1 MTKAEEKGLYG
12 VIAEFEDPNSAVA
25 AARKTYEAGYRKINA
40 YSPYPVEE
48 LSEAIGFHKD
58 RVSTVVFFGGL
69 LGALGGLGLQI
80 WTSSIAYPINVG
92 GRPLISL
99 PAFVP
104 ITYECMI
111 LVAALGAVVGML
123 ALNGLPQPYHP
134 VFNLA
139 SFKRASTD
147 RFYLCIEAADPRF
160 NHDQARVF
168 LAGLGA
174 KEVSDVE
181 K

>member
-1 MTKAEEKGLYG
+1 MTQAEEKGLYG
-12 VIAEFEDPNSAVA
+12 VLAEFEDQNSIVA
-25 AARKTYEAGYRKINA
+25 AARKIHAAGFRKVNA
-40 YSPYPVEE
+40 YSPFPVEE
-48 LSEAIGFHKD
+48 LSHAIGFHKD
-58 RVSTVVFFGGL
+58 RVNACTFLGGL
-69 LGALGGLGLQI
+69 LGVLGGMGLQV
-80 WTSSIAYPINVG
+80 WASSIEYPINVG

-111 LVAALGAVVGML
+111 LLAAFGAVIGML

-134 VFNLA
+134 VFNVPG
-139 SFKRASTD
+139 FKRATTD
-147 RFYLCIEAADPRF
+147 RFFLCIEAADPKF
-160 NHDQARVF
+160 NHAETKAL

-181 K
+181 S